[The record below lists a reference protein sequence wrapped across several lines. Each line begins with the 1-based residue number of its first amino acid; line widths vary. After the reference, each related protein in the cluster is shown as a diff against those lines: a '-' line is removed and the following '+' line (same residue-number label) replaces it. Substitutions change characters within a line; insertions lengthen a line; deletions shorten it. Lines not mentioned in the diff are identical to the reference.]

1 MQRTRIRLLFAI
13 ILISSVPFFGSAP
26 TMEQAATATA
36 PAQAVKKS
44 VELDDI
50 IAWKSIG
57 TTALSNNGEWFAY
70 RVAPQEGDAELI
82 VRNVA
87 SGKETKFN
95 LGEVGAPGGGG
106 GRGGGGPEGGG
117 GAGLSFSDDSKWI
130 AFNTNPARAEAQRL
144 RRQRR
149 PVEGSV
155 SVVNLATGDKKDY
168 PRIRRFAFSGDAS
181 THVALHRCA
190 GAAARR
196 RVQEQAQRRRL
207 PDVAVAARR
216 VERRT
221 TTVPEAPT

>member
-1 MQRTRIRLLFAI
+1 MTSLR
-13 ILISSVPFFGSAP
+13 GSRSARR
-26 TMEQAATATA
+26 
-36 PAQAVKKS
+36 S
-44 VELDDI
+44 
-50 IAWKSIG
+50 
-57 TTALSNNGEWFAY
+57 LSNNGEWFAY

-95 LGEVGAPGGGG
+95 LGEVGAPAGGGG
-106 GRGGGGPEGGG
+106 GRGGAPEGGG

-130 AFNTNPARAEAQRL
+130 AFNTNPVRSEAQRL

-181 THVALHRCA
+181 THIALHRSPAQPAAGAGA
-190 GAAARR
+190 GAAA
-196 RVQEQAQRRRL
+196 
-207 PDVAVAARR
+207 AAPAGGRGGGAGAPGANDNR
-216 VERRT
+216 PRGTDLILRELATGAEMNVGNVSEFSFTKDGKLLAT
-221 TTVPEAPT
+221 TIDATDASATASSCAT